1 MADNTEMASTHIKS
15 KKIQNISNTYSE
27 FNTVQFDLE
36 DKDDQHTLRNAF
48 TTWVTDGSSIVPQ
61 SDYFYSEMYQQL
73 PKRDKYFPDVD
84 EQVYIDQM

>member
-1 MADNTEMASTHIKS
+1 M
-15 KKIQNISNTYSE
+15 
-27 FNTVQFDLE
+27 VQFDLE

-48 TTWVTDGSSIVPQ
+48 TTWVTDGSSLVLQ

-73 PKRDKYFPDVD
+73 PKQDKYFSDAD